1 MLMRALRFL
10 NVAALSVLVG
20 SAALVYGQDEKQ
32 QDEKP
37 ARQEEAKPQPKQDEA
52 KPPRHDEAKPSR
64 QEKQVDRQDQKREE
78 QSHDQAMPEK
88 DKQQHPEM
96 RGDRN
101 KPGQE
106 RPEMRGEHA
115 RPAGK
120 GGHIPDDKFRAQF
133 GQGHRF
139 KAKTVIVQGQP
150 QFQYGGYNFELV
162 EAWPAEWVD
171 TDDYYIDY
179 IDGEY
184 YLIDLLHPGVRIAVI
199 VVM

>member
-1 MLMRALRFL
+1 MQALRFL
-10 NVAALSVLVG
+10 NVAILSLLVG

-32 QDEKP
+32 QDQKP
-37 ARQEEAKPQPKQDEA
+37 PRQEEAKPQPKQEEA
-52 KPPRHDEAKPSR
+52 RPPRHDETKQDKQMERQDRKRDEQSR
-64 QEKQVDRQDQKREE
+64 DQAVPEKEKQE
-78 QSHDQAMPEK
+78 
-88 DKQQHPEM
+88 HPEM

-101 KPGQE
+101 QEGQE
-106 RPEMRGEHA
+106 HPEARGAHA

-139 KAKTVIVQGQP
+139 KAKTVIVQGQL
-150 QFQYGGYNFELV
+150 QFQYGGYSFELV
-162 EAWPAEWVD
+162 DAWPAEWVD

-179 IDGEY
+179 IGGEY
-184 YLIDLLHPGVRIAVI
+184 CLIDLLHPGVRIAVI